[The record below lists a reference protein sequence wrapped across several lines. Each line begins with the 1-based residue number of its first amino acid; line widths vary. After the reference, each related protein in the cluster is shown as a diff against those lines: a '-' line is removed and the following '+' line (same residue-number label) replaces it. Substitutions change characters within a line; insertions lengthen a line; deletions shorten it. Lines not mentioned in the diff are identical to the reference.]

1 LLIAAGPVILSSG
14 ALLAI
19 VALLSDQRNYS
30 RETVSPRFLRYEPSR
45 RLRMNDA
52 QTPFD
57 ARLQAKSLLRIA
69 RTGALATLDRA
80 SGAPLTTLVAVGSD
94 YNGAP
99 LLLLSTLSQHTK
111 NLAGDPRGSLLL
123 TSPSGRGDPLNRPRL
138 TVGGEIV
145 AHPEPAARARF
156 LARNPKAKLYA
167 SFADFSL
174 FRAEISAVHFNGGF
188 GRAAPLTSV
197 DILTEMAG
205 AKDLIEAEPA
215 LLAEVN
221 AREPAYVASLAGDER
236 SDNRRRWRAIGVD
249 PDGLDLA
256 AGGRAARL
264 GFAAPAATAQA
275 WREALGAFV
284 DKRTG

>member
-1 LLIAAGPVILSSG
+1 
-14 ALLAI
+14 
-19 VALLSDQRNYS
+19 
-30 RETVSPRFLRYEPSR
+30 
-45 RLRMNDA
+45 MNDA
-52 QTPFD
+52 QSPIASPFD

-69 RTGALATLDRA
+69 RTGALATLDRGT
-80 SGAPLTTLVAVGSD
+80 GAPLTTLVAIGSD

-111 NLAGDPRGSLLL
+111 NLAADPRGSLLL

-138 TVGGEIV
+138 TIGGEIV

-188 GRAAPLTSV
+188 GRAAPLTPI
-197 DILTEMAG
+197 DILTDMAG
-205 AKDLIEAEPA
+205 AEDLIAAEAA
-215 LLAEVN
+215 LLDEIN
-221 AREPAYVASLAGDER
+221 AREPAYLAFLAGDER
-236 SDNRRRWRAIGVD
+236 ADNRRRWRTIGLD

-264 GFAAPAATAQA
+264 GFAEPATTLQA

-284 DKRTG
+284 DKRSG

>member
-1 LLIAAGPVILSSG
+1 
-14 ALLAI
+14 
-19 VALLSDQRNYS
+19 
-30 RETVSPRFLRYEPSR
+30 
-45 RLRMNDA
+45 MNDA
-52 QTPFD
+52 QSPIASPFD
-57 ARLQAKSLLRIA
+57 ARLQAKGLLRIA

-80 SGAPLTTLVAVGSD
+80 SGAPLTTLVAVASD

-111 NLAGDPRGSLLL
+111 NLAGDRRGSLLL

-145 AHPEPAARARF
+145 AHPEPTARARF
-156 LARNPKAKLYA
+156 LARNPQARLYA
-167 SFADFSL
+167 SFTDFSL
-174 FRAEISAVHFNGGF
+174 FRVEISAVQFNGGF
-188 GRAAPLTSV
+188 GRAAPLTPI
-197 DILTEMAG
+197 DILTDMAG
-205 AKDLIEAEPA
+205 AEDLIEAEAA
-215 LLAEVN
+215 LLTETN
-221 AREPAYVASLAGDER
+221 AREPAYLASLAGDER
-236 SDNRRRWRAIGVD
+236 GDNKRRWRAIGLD

-264 GFAAPAATAQA
+264 GFAAPAATSQA